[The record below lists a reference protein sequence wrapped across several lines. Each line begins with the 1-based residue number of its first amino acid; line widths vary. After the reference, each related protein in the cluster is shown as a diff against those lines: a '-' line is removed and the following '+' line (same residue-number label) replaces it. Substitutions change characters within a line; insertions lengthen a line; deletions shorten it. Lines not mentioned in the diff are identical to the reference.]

1 MFAIF
6 IVNYFQGC
14 DRGGWGSC
22 VNKSMG
28 FWGGVVIIVLSYYFS
43 QNFKNRGDEKVFTA
57 ANL

>member
-1 MFAIF
+1 MRS
-6 IVNYFQGC
+6 G
-14 DRGGWGSC
+14 RGGSC

-43 QNFKNRGDEKVFTA
+43 QIFKNRGVEKVFTA